1 VKRHLNISL
10 LFLYLISTAGIRFQ
24 AHYCHGEFSS
34 FTFNPF
40 HELSCGCEDES
51 NVNSCCDE
59 AQYALKIQDSHAS
72 STTTT
77 CQLSAQYSESF
88 AANFEVWSFIEAPKK
103 LSFNNQFHDLKPP
116 DRCIAFGQFR
126 I

>member
-1 VKRHLNISL
+1 VIRLLSISL
-10 LFLYLISTAGIRFQ
+10 LFLYLISTAGVRFQ

-40 HELSCGCEDES
+40 HELSCGCDDES
-51 NVNSCCDE
+51 TMDSCCDE
-59 AQYALKIQDSHAS
+59 AQFALKIQDSHAS
-72 STTTT
+72 TSSST
-77 CQLSAQYSESF
+77 CQLSAHYSESF
-88 AANFEVWSFIEAPKK
+88 PTNFEVRSFLKTPKN
-103 LSFNNQFHDLKPP
+103 LRFNNKFHDLKPP

>member
-1 VKRHLNISL
+1 MKRILSIFL
-10 LFLYLISTAGIRFQ
+10 VFLYLTSTAGVQFQ

-40 HELSCGCEDES
+40 HKLTCGCDEES
-51 NVNSCCDE
+51 TMDSCCDE

-72 STTTT
+72 TSSSTF
-77 CQLSAQYSESF
+77 QISAHRAESF
-88 AANFEVWSFIEAPKK
+88 ATNFDVTSVLIHTVS
-103 LSFNNQFHDLKPP
+103 LRFNEQFHDLKPP